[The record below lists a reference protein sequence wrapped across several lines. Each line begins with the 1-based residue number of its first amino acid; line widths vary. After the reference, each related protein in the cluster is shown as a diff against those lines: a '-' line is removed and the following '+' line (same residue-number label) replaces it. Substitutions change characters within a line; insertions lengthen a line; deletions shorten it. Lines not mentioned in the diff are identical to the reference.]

1 MSSFICENS
10 KLDEEKENNRA
21 SKPHST
27 PATLQWLEENY
38 EIAEGVCIPRSALYM
53 HYLDFC
59 EKNDTQPVN
68 AASFG
73 KIIRQ
78 QFPQLTTRRLGT
90 RGQSKYHYYG
100 IAVKESS
107 QYYDVMYS
115 KKGAAWVSE
124 TGKKE
129 VSKQTVAYS
138 PRSKLGTLLPEFP
151 NVKDLNLPASLPEE
165 KVSTFIMMYRTH
177 CQRILDTVIRANFD
191 EGLPRHQQS
200 RREVL
205 VLWAF
210 RKAVSQTTVQSFLL
224 HFWQGMPPHMLPVL
238 GSSTVVNIV
247 GVCDS
252 ILYKAI
258 SGVLM
263 PTVLQALPDSL
274 TQVIRKFAKQLDE
287 WLKVALHDL
296 PENLRNIKFEL
307 IHSADITFQMLE
319 DWRNVDLNSITKQ
332 TLYTMED
339 SRDEHRKLIIQ
350 LYQEFDHLLEEQSPI
365 ESYIEW
371 LDTMVDRCVVKVG
384 KLEQK
389 VAAKKQG
396 SLKKVAQQFLL
407 MWSCFGTRVIRDMTL
422 HSAPSFDTSELEGQ
436 VPATDTLKSCRG
448 NKMSLWKRE
457 KCKTLSTNAEQGSFH
472 LIHLMFDDYVLY
484 LLESLHCQERASE
497 LMRAMKG
504 EGSTAEVREEII
516 LTEAAP
522 PTPSPVPSFSP
533 AKSAAS
539 MEVPP
544 PSSPAS
550 NPSPEYTGLST
561 TGAMQSYT
569 WSLTYTVTTA
579 AGSPAEN
586 SQQLPCMRSTHVP
599 SSSVTHRIPVYPHRE
614 EHGYTGS
621 YNYGSYGNQHPP
633 PMQSQYP
640 ALPHDTAISGP
651 LHYSPYHR
659 SSAQHDFRLRV
670 LNKKRLYS
678 GQSSLDPRVC
688 AQCARGSHMKPDVKC
703 ERTLSEKDSA
713 SLKLA
718 EVMNSS
724 QDGSPTSQACG
735 ILGIHPAVSLSRLW
749 YSPGLERKGICGPSE
764 IAAQSQTNQKCLN
777 RHRSTFKFESTDE
790 DKRKK
795 LCEGIFKVLIKDI
808 PTTCQVSCLEVL
820 RILSR
825 DKKVLV
831 PVTTKENMQILLR
844 LAKLNELDDS
854 LDKVSEFPVIVESLK
869 CLCNIVFNSQMA
881 QQLSLELNLAA
892 KLCNLLRKCKD
903 RKFISDI
910 KCFDLRLLFLLS
922 LLHTD
927 IRSQL
932 RYELQGL
939 PLLTQILESAFSIKW
954 TDEYESAIDHNG
966 PPLSPQETD
975 CAIEAL
981 KALFNVTVDSWKVHK
996 ESDSH
1001 QFRVMAAVLRHCL
1014 LIVGP
1019 TEEKTEELH

>member
-1 MSSFICENS
+1 MHCGLLEEPDMDSTESWIERCLNESENKRYSSHTSLGNVSNDEN
-10 KLDEEKENNRA
+10 EEKENNRA

-191 EGLPRHQQS
+191 E
-200 RREVL
+200 
-205 VLWAF
+205 
-210 RKAVSQTTVQSFLL
+210 VQSFLL

-307 IHSADITFQMLE
+307 SRRFSQILRRQTSLNHLCQASRTVIHSADITFQMLE

-365 ESYIEW
+365 ESYVEW
-371 LDTMVDRCVVKVG
+371 LDTMVDRCVVKVAT
-384 KLEQK
+384 KR
-389 VAAKKQG
+389 QG

-422 HSAPSFDTSELEGQ
+422 HSAPSF
-436 VPATDTLKSCRG
+436 
-448 NKMSLWKRE
+448 
-457 KCKTLSTNAEQGSFH
+457 GSFH

-484 LLESLHCQERASE
+484 LLESLHCQERANE

-516 LTEAAP
+516 LTDATP

-533 AKSAAS
+533 AKSATS
-539 MEVPP
+539 VEVPP
-544 PSSPAS
+544 PSSPVS

-561 TGAMQSYT
+561 TDTREATTTGATATST
-569 WSLTYTVTTA
+569 HTPCRASIRPSLMTQPSPGHSTMPLTTGA
-579 AGSPAEN
+579 LHSPASRME
-586 SQQLPCMRSTHVP
+586 PCLMSSTPRLHPAPVTPRWPEVP
-599 SSSVTHRIPVYPHRE
+599 SANTCYTSPSVHSAR
-614 EHGYTGS
+614 
-621 YNYGSYGNQHPP
+621 YGNSSD
-633 PMQSQYP
+633 MY
-640 ALPHDTAISGP
+640 TP
-651 LHYSPYHR
+651 LTTR
-659 SSAQHDFRLRV
+659 R
-670 LNKKRLYS
+670 
-678 GQSSLDPRVC
+678 
-688 AQCARGSHMKPDVKC
+688 
-703 ERTLSEKDSA
+703 
-713 SLKLA
+713 
-718 EVMNSS
+718 NS
-724 QDGSPTSQACG
+724 
-735 ILGIHPAVSLSRLW
+735 
-749 YSPGLERKGICGPSE
+749 
-764 IAAQSQTNQKCLN
+764 
-777 RHRSTFKFESTDE
+777 
-790 DKRKK
+790 
-795 LCEGIFKVLIKDI
+795 
-808 PTTCQVSCLEVL
+808 
-820 RILSR
+820 
-825 DKKVLV
+825 
-831 PVTTKENMQILLR
+831 
-844 LAKLNELDDS
+844 
-854 LDKVSEFPVIVESLK
+854 
-869 CLCNIVFNSQMA
+869 
-881 QQLSLELNLAA
+881 
-892 KLCNLLRKCKD
+892 
-903 RKFISDI
+903 
-910 KCFDLRLLFLLS
+910 
-922 LLHTD
+922 
-927 IRSQL
+927 
-932 RYELQGL
+932 
-939 PLLTQILESAFSIKW
+939 
-954 TDEYESAIDHNG
+954 EYEHMQHFPGFAYING
-966 PPLSPQETD
+966 
-975 CAIEAL
+975 EASTGWA
-981 KALFNVTVDSWKVHK
+981 K
-996 ESDSH
+996 
-1001 QFRVMAAVLRHCL
+1001 
-1014 LIVGP
+1014 
-1019 TEEKTEELH
+1019 

>member
-1 MSSFICENS
+1 MHCGLLEEPDMESTESWIERCLSESETKRYSSHTSLGNMSNDE
-10 KLDEEKENNRA
+10 KTDEEKENNRA

-115 KKGAAWVSE
+115 KKGAAWVND

-129 VSKQTVAYS
+129 VTKQTVAYS

-191 EGLPRHQQS
+191 E
-200 RREVL
+200 
-205 VLWAF
+205 
-210 RKAVSQTTVQSFLL
+210 VQSFLL

-307 IHSADITFQMLE
+307 SRRFSQILRRQTSLNHLCQASRTVIHSADITFQMLE

-339 SRDEHRKLIIQ
+339 SREEHRKMIIQ

-371 LDTMVDRCVVKVG
+371 LDSMADRCVVKVAG
-384 KLEQK
+384 KK
-389 VAAKKQG
+389 PG

-422 HSAPSFDTSELEGQ
+422 HSAPSF
-436 VPATDTLKSCRG
+436 
-448 NKMSLWKRE
+448 
-457 KCKTLSTNAEQGSFH
+457 GSFH

-484 LLESLHCQERASE
+484 LLESLHCQERANE

-504 EGSTAEVREEII
+504 EGNTVDRREEII
-516 LTEAAP
+516 LTETTP
-522 PTPSPVPSFSP
+522 PSVSPGPYSP
-533 AKSAAS
+533 AKSVNS
-539 MEVPP
+539 VEI
-544 PSSPAS
+544 PSAHSPS
-550 NPSPEYTGLST
+550 NSQSPEYTSVPAT
-561 TGAMQSYT
+561 TAGAVQSYT

-579 AGSPAEN
+579 GNSPTD
-586 SQQLPCMRSTHVP
+586 SGQQLPCMRSTHVP
-599 SSSVTHRIPVYPHRE
+599 PSSSSHRMPVYPHRE
-614 EHGYTGS
+614 DHGYTGG
-621 YNYGSYGNQHPP
+621 YNYSSYTNQHHHPI
-633 PMQSQYP
+633 QSQYS
-640 ALPHDTAISGP
+640 ALPHEPGIAAP
-651 LHYSPYHR
+651 LHYPAYHR
-659 SSAQHDFRLRV
+659 S
-670 LNKKRLYS
+670 
-678 GQSSLDPRVC
+678 
-688 AQCARGSHMKPDVKC
+688 
-703 ERTLSEKDSA
+703 
-713 SLKLA
+713 
-718 EVMNSS
+718 
-724 QDGSPTSQACG
+724 TSQYP
-735 ILGIHPAVSLSRLW
+735 L
-749 YSPGLERKGICGPSE
+749 
-764 IAAQSQTNQKCLN
+764 
-777 RHRSTFKFESTDE
+777 
-790 DKRKK
+790 
-795 LCEGIFKVLIKDI
+795 
-808 PTTCQVSCLEVL
+808 
-820 RILSR
+820 
-825 DKKVLV
+825 
-831 PVTTKENMQILLR
+831 
-844 LAKLNELDDS
+844 
-854 LDKVSEFPVIVESLK
+854 
-869 CLCNIVFNSQMA
+869 NSQMSRMEPCLMSGTPRLHPTPVTPRWPDVPSA
-881 QQLSLELNLAA
+881 NSCYASPPMHSSRYSNSGDMYSPLAA
-892 KLCNLLRKCKD
+892 RRN
-903 RKFISDI
+903 S
-910 KCFDLRLLFLLS
+910 
-922 LLHTD
+922 
-927 IRSQL
+927 
-932 RYELQGL
+932 
-939 PLLTQILESAFSIKW
+939 
-954 TDEYESAIDHNG
+954 EYEHVQHFPGFAYING
-966 PPLSPQETD
+966 ETTTGW
-975 CAIEAL
+975 A
-981 KALFNVTVDSWKVHK
+981 K
-996 ESDSH
+996 
-1001 QFRVMAAVLRHCL
+1001 
-1014 LIVGP
+1014 
-1019 TEEKTEELH
+1019 

>member
-1 MSSFICENS
+1 MHCGLLQEPDMDSTESWIERCLSESENKRYSSHTSLANVSNDEN
-10 KLDEEKENNRA
+10 EEKENNRA

-115 KKGAAWVSE
+115 KKGAAWVNE

-129 VSKQTVAYS
+129 VIKQTVAYS

-191 EGLPRHQQS
+191 E
-200 RREVL
+200 
-205 VLWAF
+205 
-210 RKAVSQTTVQSFLL
+210 VQSFLL

-307 IHSADITFQMLE
+307 
-319 DWRNVDLNSITKQ
+319 
-332 TLYTMED
+332 
-339 SRDEHRKLIIQ
+339 
-350 LYQEFDHLLEEQSPI
+350 YQEFDHLLEEQSPI

-371 LDTMVDRCVVKVG
+371 LDSMVDRCVM
-384 KLEQK
+384 K
-389 VAAKKQG
+389 VAAKRPG
-396 SLKKVAQQFLL
+396 SLKKVAPQFLL

-422 HSAPSFDTSELEGQ
+422 HSAPSF
-436 VPATDTLKSCRG
+436 
-448 NKMSLWKRE
+448 
-457 KCKTLSTNAEQGSFH
+457 GSFH

-484 LLESLHCQERASE
+484 LLESLHCQERANE

-504 EGSTAEVREEII
+504 GAGIVEVREEII
-516 LTEAAP
+516 VAEP
-522 PTPSPVPSFSP
+522 VPSSPSPVAFSP
-533 AKSAAS
+533 AKSATS
-539 MEVPP
+539 VDIPSVPSP
-544 PSSPAS
+544 ISSQ
-550 NPSPEYTGLST
+550 SPEYAGIATS

-586 SQQLPCMRSTHVP
+586 SQQLPCMRNPHVP
-599 SSSVTHRIPVYPHRE
+599 PSSVTHRIPVYHHRE

-621 YNYGSYGNQHPP
+621 YNYGTYGNQHSH

-640 ALPHDTAISGP
+640 SLPHDSTISAP
-651 LHYSPYHR
+651 LHYSAYHR
-659 SSAQHDFRLRV
+659 
-670 LNKKRLYS
+670 
-678 GQSSLDPRVC
+678 
-688 AQCARGSHMKPDVKC
+688 
-703 ERTLSEKDSA
+703 
-713 SLKLA
+713 
-718 EVMNSS
+718 NSS
-724 QDGSPTSQACG
+724 QYPFNSPSSRMEPCLMSSTPR
-735 ILGIHPAVSLSRLW
+735 LHPS
-749 YSPGLERKGICGPSE
+749 
-764 IAAQSQTNQKCLN
+764 
-777 RHRSTFKFESTDE
+777 
-790 DKRKK
+790 
-795 LCEGIFKVLIKDI
+795 
-808 PTTCQVSCLEVL
+808 
-820 RILSR
+820 
-825 DKKVLV
+825 
-831 PVTTKENMQILLR
+831 PVTPRWAEVPSANPCYTSPPMHSTR
-844 LAKLNELDDS
+844 YG
-854 LDKVSEFPVIVESLK
+854 
-869 CLCNIVFNSQMA
+869 NS
-881 QQLSLELNLAA
+881 
-892 KLCNLLRKCKD
+892 
-903 RKFISDI
+903 SDMY
-910 KCFDLRLLFLLS
+910 
-922 LLHTD
+922 T
-927 IRSQL
+927 
-932 RYELQGL
+932 
-939 PLLTQILESAFSIKW
+939 PLTTRRNS
-954 TDEYESAIDHNG
+954 EYEHMQHFPGFAYING
-966 PPLSPQETD
+966 
-975 CAIEAL
+975 EATTGWA
-981 KALFNVTVDSWKVHK
+981 K
-996 ESDSH
+996 
-1001 QFRVMAAVLRHCL
+1001 
-1014 LIVGP
+1014 
-1019 TEEKTEELH
+1019 

>member
-1 MSSFICENS
+1 MHCGLLEEPDMDSTESWIERCLSESENKRYSSHTSLGNVSNDEN
-10 KLDEEKENNRA
+10 EEKENNRA

-115 KKGAAWVSE
+115 KKGAAWVNE

-129 VSKQTVAYS
+129 VTKQTVAYS

-191 EGLPRHQQS
+191 E
-200 RREVL
+200 
-205 VLWAF
+205 
-210 RKAVSQTTVQSFLL
+210 VQSFLL

-307 IHSADITFQMLE
+307 SRRFSQILRRQTSLNHLCQASRTVIHSADITFQMLE

-339 SRDEHRKLIIQ
+339 SREEHRKLIMQ

-365 ESYIEW
+365 ESYVEW
-371 LDTMVDRCVVKVG
+371 LDSMVDRCVVKV
-384 KLEQK
+384 
-389 VAAKKQG
+389 AAKRQG

-422 HSAPSFDTSELEGQ
+422 HSAPSF
-436 VPATDTLKSCRG
+436 
-448 NKMSLWKRE
+448 
-457 KCKTLSTNAEQGSFH
+457 GSFH

-484 LLESLHCQERASE
+484 LLESLHCQERANE

-504 EGSTAEVREEII
+504 EG
-516 LTEAAP
+516 
-522 PTPSPVPSFSP
+522 
-533 AKSAAS
+533 
-539 MEVPP
+539 
-544 PSSPAS
+544 
-550 NPSPEYTGLST
+550 G

-586 SQQLPCMRSTHVP
+586 AQQLPCMRNPHVP
-599 SSSVTHRIPVYPHRE
+599 PSSVAHRIPVYPHRE

-621 YNYGSYGNQHPP
+621 YNYSSYGNQHPHP
-633 PMQSQYP
+633 IQSQYP
-640 ALPHDTAISGP
+640 SLPHDSTISAP
-651 LHYSPYHR
+651 LHYSAYHR
-659 SSAQHDFRLRV
+659 SSSQYPF
-670 LNKKRLYS
+670 
-678 GQSSLDPRVC
+678 
-688 AQCARGSHMKPDVKC
+688 
-703 ERTLSEKDSA
+703 
-713 SLKLA
+713 
-718 EVMNSS
+718 NSS
-724 QDGSPTSQACG
+724 SSRMEPCLMSTTPRLHPTAVTPRWSEVPSANACYTSPPM
-735 ILGIHPAVSLSRLW
+735 H
-749 YSPGLERKGICGPSE
+749 
-764 IAAQSQTNQKCLN
+764 
-777 RHRSTFKFESTDE
+777 STRYGNSSDMYAP
-790 DKRKK
+790 
-795 LCEGIFKVLIKDI
+795 L
-808 PTTCQVSCLEVL
+808 TT
-820 RILSR
+820 RR
-825 DKKVLV
+825 
-831 PVTTKENMQILLR
+831 
-844 LAKLNELDDS
+844 
-854 LDKVSEFPVIVESLK
+854 
-869 CLCNIVFNSQMA
+869 NS
-881 QQLSLELNLAA
+881 
-892 KLCNLLRKCKD
+892 
-903 RKFISDI
+903 
-910 KCFDLRLLFLLS
+910 
-922 LLHTD
+922 
-927 IRSQL
+927 
-932 RYELQGL
+932 
-939 PLLTQILESAFSIKW
+939 
-954 TDEYESAIDHNG
+954 EYEHMQHFPGFAYING
-966 PPLSPQETD
+966 
-975 CAIEAL
+975 EATTGWA
-981 KALFNVTVDSWKVHK
+981 K
-996 ESDSH
+996 
-1001 QFRVMAAVLRHCL
+1001 
-1014 LIVGP
+1014 
-1019 TEEKTEELH
+1019 

>member
-1 MSSFICENS
+1 ICCGVAKEKKRERESSSWIERCLNESENKRYS
-10 KLDEEKENNRA
+10 SHTSLGNVSNDENEEKENNRA

-90 RGQSKYHYYG
+90 RGQSKA
-100 IAVKESS
+100 AVTCINICFIV
-107 QYYDVMYS
+107 DP
-115 KKGAAWVSE
+115 
-124 TGKKE
+124 
-129 VSKQTVAYS
+129 S
-138 PRSKLGTLLPEFP
+138 PPP
-151 NVKDLNLPASLPEE
+151 Q
-165 KVSTFIMMYRTH
+165 VSTFIMMYRTH

-191 EGLPRHQQS
+191 E
-200 RREVL
+200 
-205 VLWAF
+205 
-210 RKAVSQTTVQSFLL
+210 VQSFLL

-307 IHSADITFQMLE
+307 SRRFSQILRRQTSLNHLCQASRTVIHSADITFQMLE

-339 SRDEHRKLIIQ
+339 TRDEHRKLIIQ

-371 LDTMVDRCVVKVG
+371 LDTMVDRCVVKV
-384 KLEQK
+384 
-389 VAAKKQG
+389 AAKRQG

-422 HSAPSFDTSELEGQ
+422 HSAPSF
-436 VPATDTLKSCRG
+436 
-448 NKMSLWKRE
+448 
-457 KCKTLSTNAEQGSFH
+457 GSFH

-504 EGSTAEVREEII
+504 EGSTADVREDII
-516 LTEAAP
+516 LAEAAP

-533 AKSAAS
+533 AKSATS
-539 MEVPP
+539 VEVPP
-544 PSSPAS
+544 PSSPVS

-659 SSAQHDFRLRV
+659 SSAQYPF
-670 LNKKRLYS
+670 N
-678 GQSSLDPRVC
+678 
-688 AQCARGSHMKPDVKC
+688 
-703 ERTLSEKDSA
+703 
-713 SLKLA
+713 
-718 EVMNSS
+718 
-724 QDGSPTSQACG
+724 SPTSRMEPC
-735 ILGIHPAVSLSRLW
+735 LMSSTPRLHP
-749 YSPGLERKGICGPSE
+749 
-764 IAAQSQTNQKCLN
+764 T
-777 RHRSTFKFESTDE
+777 
-790 DKRKK
+790 
-795 LCEGIFKVLIKDI
+795 
-808 PTTCQVSCLEVL
+808 
-820 RILSR
+820 
-825 DKKVLV
+825 
-831 PVTTKENMQILLR
+831 PVTPRWPEVPTANTCYTSPSVHSTR
-844 LAKLNELDDS
+844 YG
-854 LDKVSEFPVIVESLK
+854 
-869 CLCNIVFNSQMA
+869 NS
-881 QQLSLELNLAA
+881 
-892 KLCNLLRKCKD
+892 
-903 RKFISDI
+903 SDMY
-910 KCFDLRLLFLLS
+910 
-922 LLHTD
+922 T
-927 IRSQL
+927 
-932 RYELQGL
+932 
-939 PLLTQILESAFSIKW
+939 PLTTRRNS
-954 TDEYESAIDHNG
+954 EYEHMQHFPGFAYING
-966 PPLSPQETD
+966 
-975 CAIEAL
+975 EASTGWA
-981 KALFNVTVDSWKVHK
+981 K
-996 ESDSH
+996 
-1001 QFRVMAAVLRHCL
+1001 
-1014 LIVGP
+1014 
-1019 TEEKTEELH
+1019 

>member
-1 MSSFICENS
+1 MIKRRAHPGVGDDRSRPRWRCSTESWIERCLNESENKRYSSHTSLGNVSNDEN
-10 KLDEEKENNRA
+10 EEKENNRA

-191 EGLPRHQQS
+191 E
-200 RREVL
+200 
-205 VLWAF
+205 
-210 RKAVSQTTVQSFLL
+210 VQSFLL

-307 IHSADITFQMLE
+307 SRRFSQILRRQTSLNHLCQASRTVIHSADITFQMLE

-371 LDTMVDRCVVKVG
+371 LDTMVDRCVVKV
-384 KLEQK
+384 
-389 VAAKKQG
+389 AAKRQG

-422 HSAPSFDTSELEGQ
+422 HSAPSF
-436 VPATDTLKSCRG
+436 
-448 NKMSLWKRE
+448 
-457 KCKTLSTNAEQGSFH
+457 GSFH

-484 LLESLHCQERASE
+484 LLESLHCQERANE

-504 EGSTAEVREEII
+504 EGSTEVREEII
-516 LTEAAP
+516 LTEAAA

-533 AKSAAS
+533 AKSATS
-539 MEVPP
+539 VEVPP
-544 PSSPAS
+544 PSSPIS
-550 NPSPEYTGLST
+550 NPSPDYTSLST

-586 SQQLPCMRSTHVP
+586 SQQLPCMRNTHVP

-621 YNYGSYGNQHPP
+621 YNYGSYGNQHPH

-651 LHYSPYHR
+651 LHYAPYHR
-659 SSAQHDFRLRV
+659 SSAQYPF
-670 LNKKRLYS
+670 N
-678 GQSSLDPRVC
+678 
-688 AQCARGSHMKPDVKC
+688 
-703 ERTLSEKDSA
+703 
-713 SLKLA
+713 
-718 EVMNSS
+718 
-724 QDGSPTSQACG
+724 SPTSRMEPC
-735 ILGIHPAVSLSRLW
+735 LMSNTPRLHP
-749 YSPGLERKGICGPSE
+749 
-764 IAAQSQTNQKCLN
+764 T
-777 RHRSTFKFESTDE
+777 
-790 DKRKK
+790 
-795 LCEGIFKVLIKDI
+795 
-808 PTTCQVSCLEVL
+808 
-820 RILSR
+820 
-825 DKKVLV
+825 
-831 PVTTKENMQILLR
+831 PVTPRWPEVPSANTCYTSPSVHSTR
-844 LAKLNELDDS
+844 YG
-854 LDKVSEFPVIVESLK
+854 
-869 CLCNIVFNSQMA
+869 NS
-881 QQLSLELNLAA
+881 
-892 KLCNLLRKCKD
+892 
-903 RKFISDI
+903 SDMY
-910 KCFDLRLLFLLS
+910 
-922 LLHTD
+922 T
-927 IRSQL
+927 
-932 RYELQGL
+932 
-939 PLLTQILESAFSIKW
+939 PLTTRRNS
-954 TDEYESAIDHNG
+954 EYEHMQHFPGFAYING
-966 PPLSPQETD
+966 
-975 CAIEAL
+975 EASTGWA
-981 KALFNVTVDSWKVHK
+981 K
-996 ESDSH
+996 
-1001 QFRVMAAVLRHCL
+1001 
-1014 LIVGP
+1014 
-1019 TEEKTEELH
+1019 

>member
-1 MSSFICENS
+1 MHCGLLEEPDMDSTESWIERCLNESENKRYSSHTSLGNGSNDEN
-10 KLDEEKENNRA
+10 EEKENNRA

-124 TGKKE
+124 SGKKE
-129 VSKQTVAYS
+129 
-138 PRSKLGTLLPEFP
+138 
-151 NVKDLNLPASLPEE
+151 
-165 KVSTFIMMYRTH
+165 VSTFIMMYRTH

-191 EGLPRHQQS
+191 E
-200 RREVL
+200 
-205 VLWAF
+205 
-210 RKAVSQTTVQSFLL
+210 VQSFLL

-307 IHSADITFQMLE
+307 SRRFSQILRRQTSLNHLCQASRTVIHSADITFQMLE

-339 SRDEHRKLIIQ
+339 SREEHRKLIIQ

-371 LDTMVDRCVVKVG
+371 LDTMVDRCVVKV
-384 KLEQK
+384 
-389 VAAKKQG
+389 AAKRPG

-422 HSAPSFDTSELEGQ
+422 HSAPSF
-436 VPATDTLKSCRG
+436 
-448 NKMSLWKRE
+448 
-457 KCKTLSTNAEQGSFH
+457 GSFH

-484 LLESLHCQERASE
+484 LLESLHCQERANE

-504 EGSTAEVREEII
+504 EGSTAEVREEI
-516 LTEAAP
+516 LLAEPAP

-533 AKSAAS
+533 AKSTTS
-539 MEVPP
+539 VEVPP
-544 PSSPAS
+544 PSSPVS

-561 TGAMQSYT
+561 TAGAMQSYT

-579 AGSPAEN
+579 AGSPAES

-599 SSSVTHRIPVYPHRE
+599 STSVTHRIPVYPHRE

-621 YNYGSYGNQHPP
+621 YNYGTYSNQHPH

-640 ALPHDTAISGP
+640 SLSHDTAISGP

-659 SSAQHDFRLRV
+659 
-670 LNKKRLYS
+670 
-678 GQSSLDPRVC
+678 G
-688 AQCARGSHMKPDVKC
+688 
-703 ERTLSEKDSA
+703 
-713 SLKLA
+713 
-718 EVMNSS
+718 SS
-724 QDGSPTSQACG
+724 QYPFNSPTSRMEPCLMSSAPR
-735 ILGIHPAVSLSRLW
+735 LHP
-749 YSPGLERKGICGPSE
+749 
-764 IAAQSQTNQKCLN
+764 T
-777 RHRSTFKFESTDE
+777 
-790 DKRKK
+790 
-795 LCEGIFKVLIKDI
+795 
-808 PTTCQVSCLEVL
+808 
-820 RILSR
+820 
-825 DKKVLV
+825 
-831 PVTTKENMQILLR
+831 PVTPRWPEVPSANTCYP
-844 LAKLNELDDS
+844 S
-854 LDKVSEFPVIVESLK
+854 PPVHSTRYGSSSDMYTPLTTRR
-869 CLCNIVFNSQMA
+869 NS
-881 QQLSLELNLAA
+881 
-892 KLCNLLRKCKD
+892 
-903 RKFISDI
+903 
-910 KCFDLRLLFLLS
+910 
-922 LLHTD
+922 
-927 IRSQL
+927 
-932 RYELQGL
+932 
-939 PLLTQILESAFSIKW
+939 
-954 TDEYESAIDHNG
+954 EYEHMQHFPGFAYING
-966 PPLSPQETD
+966 
-975 CAIEAL
+975 EASTGWA
-981 KALFNVTVDSWKVHK
+981 K
-996 ESDSH
+996 
-1001 QFRVMAAVLRHCL
+1001 
-1014 LIVGP
+1014 
-1019 TEEKTEELH
+1019 

>member
-1 MSSFICENS
+1 MLMKRFFFFSESWIERCLNESENKRYSSHTSLGNVS
-10 KLDEEKENNRA
+10 NDEMPMPMPSSRM
-21 SKPHST
+21 
-27 PATLQWLEENY
+27 LEENY

-124 TGKKE
+124 SGKKE

-191 EGLPRHQQS
+191 E
-200 RREVL
+200 
-205 VLWAF
+205 
-210 RKAVSQTTVQSFLL
+210 VQSFLL

-263 PTVLQALPDSL
+263 PTVLQALPDRSRERPL
-274 TQVIRKFAKQLDE
+274 SNGKGLCGVLAQMGDLECPTCLQGVCWEDE
-287 WLKVALHDL
+287 MDMASRTV
-296 PENLRNIKFEL
+296 

-339 SRDEHRKLIIQ
+339 SREEHRKLIIQ

-371 LDTMVDRCVVKVG
+371 LDTMVDRCVVKV
-384 KLEQK
+384 
-389 VAAKKQG
+389 AAKRPG

-422 HSAPSFDTSELEGQ
+422 HSAPSF
-436 VPATDTLKSCRG
+436 
-448 NKMSLWKRE
+448 
-457 KCKTLSTNAEQGSFH
+457 GSFH

-484 LLESLHCQERASE
+484 LLESLHCQERANE

-504 EGSTAEVREEII
+504 EGSTAEVREEIL
-516 LTEAAP
+516 LTEPTP

-533 AKSAAS
+533 AKSTTS
-539 MEVPP
+539 VEVPP
-544 PSSPAS
+544 PSSPVS
-550 NPSPEYTGLST
+550 NPSPEYTGLTT

-579 AGSPAEN
+579 AGSPAES

-621 YNYGSYGNQHPP
+621 YNYGTYSNQHPH

-640 ALPHDTAISGP
+640 SLPHDTAISGP

-659 SSAQHDFRLRV
+659 
-670 LNKKRLYS
+670 
-678 GQSSLDPRVC
+678 G
-688 AQCARGSHMKPDVKC
+688 
-703 ERTLSEKDSA
+703 
-713 SLKLA
+713 
-718 EVMNSS
+718 SS
-724 QDGSPTSQACG
+724 QYPFNSPTSRMEPCLMSSAPR
-735 ILGIHPAVSLSRLW
+735 LHP
-749 YSPGLERKGICGPSE
+749 
-764 IAAQSQTNQKCLN
+764 T
-777 RHRSTFKFESTDE
+777 
-790 DKRKK
+790 
-795 LCEGIFKVLIKDI
+795 
-808 PTTCQVSCLEVL
+808 
-820 RILSR
+820 
-825 DKKVLV
+825 
-831 PVTTKENMQILLR
+831 PVTPRWPEVPSANTCYP
-844 LAKLNELDDS
+844 S
-854 LDKVSEFPVIVESLK
+854 PPVHSARYGGSSDMYTPLTTRR
-869 CLCNIVFNSQMA
+869 NS
-881 QQLSLELNLAA
+881 
-892 KLCNLLRKCKD
+892 
-903 RKFISDI
+903 
-910 KCFDLRLLFLLS
+910 
-922 LLHTD
+922 
-927 IRSQL
+927 
-932 RYELQGL
+932 
-939 PLLTQILESAFSIKW
+939 
-954 TDEYESAIDHNG
+954 EYEHMQHFPGFAYING
-966 PPLSPQETD
+966 
-975 CAIEAL
+975 EASTGWA
-981 KALFNVTVDSWKVHK
+981 K
-996 ESDSH
+996 
-1001 QFRVMAAVLRHCL
+1001 
-1014 LIVGP
+1014 
-1019 TEEKTEELH
+1019 